1 MVILVPRITD
11 EELDGGFQDGNRMA
25 LDLVL
30 YPDPVLRR
38 RAAPLAKIDDQVR
51 RRVGDMFT
59 ILYREKGIGLAA
71 PQVGWSTRLFIVN
84 ITGEPDPA
92 QERVYVNPR
101 ILTREGEIREE
112 EGCLSIPEIRGLVTR
127 SQRVV
132 LQAQDLKGQLFEEEA
147 VDLRARAFQHELD
160 HLDGILFI
168 TLLSSTD
175 RLQVNKALKKLESEY
190 TERTVRTR

>member
-1 MVILVPRITD
+1 
-11 EELDGGFQDGNRMA
+11 MA

-38 RAAPLAKIDDQVR
+38 RAAPLARIDDQVR
-51 RRVGDMFT
+51 QRVGDMFA

-71 PQVGWSTRLFIVN
+71 PQVGWSARLFIVN
-84 ITGEPDPA
+84 LTGEPDPA
-92 QERVYVNPR
+92 EERVYVNPR
-101 ILTREGEIREE
+101 IILREGEIREE

-127 SQRVV
+127 SRRVV
-132 LQAQDLKGQLFEEEA
+132 IQAQDLSGRVFEEEG

-168 TLLSSTD
+168 TLLSPAD
-175 RLQVNKALKKLESEY
+175 RLLVNKALKKLESEY
-190 TERTVRTR
+190 AERTVRSGTPRS